1 MLLCIVLILKAC
13 QQIVGFLLTAAM
25 QHCSCRNETPA
36 HHTRSSWLTRHWRQ
50 TSANLQNDICLA
62 RLQMSGNGLVAAQLS
77 CFLAMLPYS
86 QTEHMSILEYLIM
99 TAQHHIELVQS
110 QLKIVVQAVPPEI
123 IIAKIPEGSGT
134 PSDLGRLGSRRSA

>member
-1 MLLCIVLILKAC
+1 MLLCILLILKAC

-62 RLQMSGNGLVAAQLS
+62 RLQMSGNGLVAAHLS
-77 CFLAMLPYS
+77 CFLGMLPYS

-99 TAQHHIELVQS
+99 TAQQ
-110 QLKIVVQAVPPEI
+110 KFVVQAVPPEM

-134 PSDLGRLGSRRSA
+134 PSDLGRLGSCRSA